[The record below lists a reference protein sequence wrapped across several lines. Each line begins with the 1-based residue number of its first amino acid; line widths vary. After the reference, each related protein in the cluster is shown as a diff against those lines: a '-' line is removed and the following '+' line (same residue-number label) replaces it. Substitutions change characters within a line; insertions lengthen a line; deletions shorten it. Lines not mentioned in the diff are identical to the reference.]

1 MKTLASLFRVLFSII
16 LLLALA
22 CYLQTPSQISLGQF
36 CLTIDPAYLL
46 PLLSSFN
53 TITVSLVIIL
63 LLGIF
68 SFTRV
73 LEAAWNVLFCASIIA
88 LLALGLYEFA
98 GPAIALPQAIQ
109 HNAAVHQLC
118 QAAAS
123 YEVPI
128 ALTMLI
134 FIAGWLCSSACVSVA
149 LTAVISYGLW
159 YAITV
164 FFTYLVHQ
172 WADSATPGMPEALHM
187 IQSSPWIIAAV
198 PGAFFLIYALLMAFF
213 ETFITAETKPAATR
227 QNASGAEE
235 KKAEEKKAETP
246 TTSAAA
252 PAEPAA
258 KSKPILKTAGAT
270 PATTRKLKTAADA
283 AAETS
288 KSETAPAQAIEESKP
303 ETAPA
308 QTETTAATAE
318 EPPAPEKA
326 DTPTPAVED
335 TKPENAP
342 AQDETQPAPAD
353 TRTTA

>member
-1 MKTLASLFRVLFSII
+1 MKILASLFRVLFSII

-46 PLLSSFN
+46 PLLSGFN
-53 TITVSLVIIL
+53 TVTVSLVIIL

-98 GPAIALPQAIQ
+98 GPAIALPQAIH
-109 HNAAVHQLC
+109 HNAAVNQFC
-118 QAAAS
+118 QAVTS

-128 ALTMLI
+128 ALTTLI

-187 IQSSPWIIAAV
+187 IQSSPWVIAAV

-213 ETFITAETKPAATR
+213 ETFIATGKKPAATR
-227 QNASGAEE
+227 QKSPAAEEKPAEE
-235 KKAEEKKAETP
+235 KKDESP
-246 TTSAAA
+246 AA

-258 KSKPILKTAGAT
+258 KSKPILKAAGAA
-270 PATTRKLKTAADA
+270 PATTRKIKTAADA
-283 AAETS
+283 AAEPS
-288 KSETAPAQAIEESKP
+288 KAEKAPAPAIEENKP
-303 ETAPA
+303 ETAEAPA
-308 QTETTAATAE
+308 ENTAATAE
-318 EPPAPEKA
+318 EPLTPEKA
-326 DTPTPAVED
+326 DTPTPAVEE
-335 TKPENAP
+335 TKPETAP
-342 AQDETQPAPAD
+342 AQDEAQPAPAE